1 MESTAHP
8 PVVVQLE
15 LEWPLL
21 AHTVFAQALPGWRA
35 RARALRRFE
44 NPGRLLR
51 FLHAAPPHQTN
62 ALLLSLLH
70 LARDDRLAGRFVLQ
84 AILPALR
91 AQARRLT
98 HPAERRDEVWELL
111 LFHAWEAICA
121 YPLERRTRV
130 AANLVLQV
138 LHDTTRELRRNRSQ
152 FDICPPSGDVQQLPA
167 LLPPHPTRAQRLV
180 AAAAGAGVI
189 GERDASLILQTRVDG
204 IDLQALALK
213 VSIPYPAL
221 RKRRAR
227 AERALRRWAEVQGN
241 VPTGGHSDLTS
252 GATSSWRTRHAA

>member
-1 MESTAHP
+1 MQPIGQTA
-8 PVVVQLE
+8 VVTQLE
-15 LEWPLL
+15 QEWPLL
-21 AHTVFAQALPGWRA
+21 AHTAFAHALPGWRE

-44 NPGRLLR
+44 SPCRLLR
-51 FLHAAPPHQTN
+51 FLHAAPPHETN
-62 ALLLSLLH
+62 APLLSLLH

-91 AQARRLT
+91 AQARRLA
-98 HPAERRDEVWELL
+98 HSAERRDEVWELV

-121 YPLERRTRV
+121 YPPERRTRV

-138 LHDTTRELRRNRSQ
+138 LHDTTRELRRSRSQ
-152 FDICPPSGDVQQLPA
+152 VDISRASGNVEQLPA
-167 LLPPHPTRAQRLV
+167 FLPPHPSRMQRLV
-180 AAAAGAGVI
+180 AAGARAGVI

-204 IDLQALALK
+204 VDLQALAIK
-213 VSIPYPAL
+213 VCVPYPAL

-241 VPTGGHSDLTS
+241 VPTEALSDLTS
-252 GATSSWRTRHAA
+252 SATSPWRSRHAA